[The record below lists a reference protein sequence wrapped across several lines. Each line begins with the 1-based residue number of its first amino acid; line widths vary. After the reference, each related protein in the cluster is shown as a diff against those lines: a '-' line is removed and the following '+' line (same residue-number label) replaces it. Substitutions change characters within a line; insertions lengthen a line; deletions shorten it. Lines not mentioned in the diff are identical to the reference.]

1 MPMYNVICLMII
13 YSVKNKK
20 NRTTFSIRMRR
31 ILVFLLLVLDKLH
44 SLPLVILFLTFDIF
58 SLAARS
64 IFRNLIECFV
74 KIV

>member
-13 YSVKNKK
+13 CSVKNKK
-20 NRTTFSIRMRR
+20 NRTTFSIRIRR
-31 ILVFLLLVLDKLH
+31 ILVLLLLVLDKLH
-44 SLPLVILFLTFDIF
+44 SLPLVILFLTFNIF
-58 SLAARS
+58 SRAARS